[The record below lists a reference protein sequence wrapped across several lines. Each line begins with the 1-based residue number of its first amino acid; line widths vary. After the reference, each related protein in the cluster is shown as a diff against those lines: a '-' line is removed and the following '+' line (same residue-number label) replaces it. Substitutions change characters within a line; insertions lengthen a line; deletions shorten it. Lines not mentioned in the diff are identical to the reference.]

1 MKKPAW
7 EIVGVPL
14 RRANC
19 TAAIVRVPSR
29 SAAPAELPNHAEL
42 LHFFSMSASSRKA
55 WLMSASPPSPGD
67 LLLSVDG
74 TAIEGAD
81 ALVRLLNAERIG
93 RATTLRLLRGGV
105 VEPRTVVPVERRAR

>member
-1 MKKPAW
+1 
-7 EIVGVPL
+7 
-14 RRANC
+14 
-19 TAAIVRVPSR
+19 
-29 SAAPAELPNHAEL
+29 
-42 LHFFSMSASSRKA
+42 
-55 WLMSASPPSPGD
+55 MSASPPSPGD

-105 VEPRTVVPVERRAR
+105 VEPRTVVPVERRAGR